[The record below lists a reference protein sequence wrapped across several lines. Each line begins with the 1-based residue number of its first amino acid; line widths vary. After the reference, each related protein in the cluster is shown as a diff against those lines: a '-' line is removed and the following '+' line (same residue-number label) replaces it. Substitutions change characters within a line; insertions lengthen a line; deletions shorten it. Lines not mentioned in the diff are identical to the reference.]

1 MKKAL
6 SFLFGALLGG
16 IIGGGLVLLF
26 TPYSGENLRVEI
38 TNYTQRIAGEV
49 QAAAK
54 QKRQELEEQLN
65 KLRQPSTQA

>member
-16 IIGGGLVLLF
+16 IVGGGLVLLF

-49 QAAAK
+49 RSAAQ
-54 QKRQELEEQLN
+54 QKRQELEDQLN